1 MAWFCLLVHTGQ
13 HQGFDG
19 PENAEP
25 ILTQLFHGFWK
36 IKVAA
41 QGCLQQNC
49 QRTRYFDMPRF
60 GLSPSSS
67 FIDQKNVCSDFQSK
81 TDCLAFSGPP
91 VPPPSSRLTAALP
104 SSQAMR
110 GPRMPKHSPR
120 EELPGAAS
128 RSKQLAELK
137 RGHRFLE
144 EHQDGQ
150 DE

>member
-1 MAWFCLLVHTGQ
+1 LFIPGQ
-13 HQGFDG
+13 HQRFDG
-19 PENAEP
+19 PGNAEP

-41 QGCLQQNC
+41 QGCLQQNG

-60 GLSPSSS
+60 SLSPSSS
-67 FIDQKNVCSDFQSK
+67 FIDQKNVCLDFQSK
-81 TDCLAFSGPP
+81 TDCLASRSPA
-91 VPPPSSRLTAALP
+91 PSSAAKLASNCCTSIV
-104 SSQAMR
+104 SSHAGARVPQ
-110 GPRMPKHSPR
+110 HSLR

-150 DE
+150 RMR